1 MIPNRNT
8 CGSLRFQRHNQSPAT
23 KLDEREMGHLGP
35 AGHLVLSALHTQ
47 LPVLLPDSGI
57 QVAPYS
63 ERLTLDEFN
72 SYCAEN
78 E

>member
-1 MIPNRNT
+1 VTSKRNASSIWDFGEYT
-8 CGSLRFQRHNQSPAT
+8 ESPAT
-23 KLDEREMGHLGP
+23 KLAERVMGQWRP
-35 AGHLVLSALHTQ
+35 AGTLVLSALNTQ
-47 LPVLLPDSGI
+47 LPVLLPDSGF